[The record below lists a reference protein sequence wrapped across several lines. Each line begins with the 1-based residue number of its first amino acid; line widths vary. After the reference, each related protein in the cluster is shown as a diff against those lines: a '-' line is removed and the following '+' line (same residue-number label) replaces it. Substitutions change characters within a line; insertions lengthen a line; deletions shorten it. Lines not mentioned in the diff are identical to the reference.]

1 MEPGR
6 IYLCAGV
13 YRMGRSWRRYD
24 AVGCTGPG
32 AGIPDAPADSGASDR
47 VDSGGCAGDGC
58 HGDLMYLI
66 RQKPQDPPVGRRGFL
81 AHRCELKARAEDLWL
96 GGPPYP
102 ERLPGGGIPG
112 GAPGGG

>member
-1 MEPGR
+1 MGLFPHEMEPGR

-13 YRMGRSWRRYD
+13 YRMGRSWCRYD

-47 VDSGGCAGDGC
+47 VVLAAVLGDGC

-66 RQKPQDPPVGRRGFL
+66 RQKPQDPASG
-81 AHRCELKARAEDLWL
+81 KAW
-96 GGPPYP
+96 
-102 ERLPGGGIPG
+102 IPG
-112 GAPGGG
+112 SQV

>member
-13 YRMGRSWRRYD
+13 YRMGRSWCRYD

-32 AGIPDAPADSGASDR
+32 AGIPDAPADSGASAR